1 MADAEKEEQAARR
14 LYLQGEQR
22 LQANDWI
29 KIAHIS
35 KYLSQN
41 ASRQEEMRVR
51 QQMDSVYEAL
61 REGADFATLA
71 RRYSDDEACK
81 NVGGVLPWMP
91 VNKNMQEWIDK
102 LESLERNKISA
113 PFYSPMGIHI
123 VKWIDRRQGVS
134 FEEKREQL
142 LNYLEKN
149 GNCTWKEL
157 SAEQKEELE
166 FRAAGIAGWFACGLF
181 VAKISIG

>member
-1 MADAEKEEQAARR
+1 MQKRRNRLPAE

-123 VKWIDRRQGVS
+123 SEMDRPQ
-134 FEEKREQL
+134 
-142 LNYLEKN
+142 
-149 GNCTWKEL
+149 
-157 SAEQKEELE
+157 
-166 FRAAGIAGWFACGLF
+166 AGCQF
-181 VAKISIG
+181 

>member
-1 MADAEKEEQAARR
+1 M
-14 LYLQGEQR
+14 
-22 LQANDWI
+22 
-29 KIAHIS
+29 
-35 KYLSQN
+35 
-41 ASRQEEMRVR
+41 R

-123 VKWIDRRQGVS
+123 VKWIDCRQGVS

-166 FRAAGIAGWFACGLF
+166 FRVQELQDGLLAAYLSQNINRVMKPGMRMTWNASSSNINQTMPGNCR
-181 VAKISIG
+181 IIGEQ

>member
-113 PFYSPMGIHI
+113 PFIHLWAFI
-123 VKWIDRRQGVS
+123 
-134 FEEKREQL
+134 
-142 LNYLEKN
+142 
-149 GNCTWKEL
+149 
-157 SAEQKEELE
+157 
-166 FRAAGIAGWFACGLF
+166 
-181 VAKISIG
+181 

>member
-1 MADAEKEEQAARR
+1 MI
-14 LYLQGEQR
+14 GS
-22 LQANDWI
+22 

-102 LESLERNKISA
+102 LEFFGK
-113 PFYSPMGIHI
+113 
-123 VKWIDRRQGVS
+123 K
-134 FEEKREQL
+134 
-142 LNYLEKN
+142 
-149 GNCTWKEL
+149 
-157 SAEQKEELE
+157 
-166 FRAAGIAGWFACGLF
+166 
-181 VAKISIG
+181 